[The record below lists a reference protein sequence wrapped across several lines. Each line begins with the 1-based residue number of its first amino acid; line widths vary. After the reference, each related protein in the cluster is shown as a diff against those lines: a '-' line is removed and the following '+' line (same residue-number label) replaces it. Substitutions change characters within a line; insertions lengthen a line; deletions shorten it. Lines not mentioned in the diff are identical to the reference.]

1 MHHLSLLFLFF
12 IISLHLYT
20 SASATSPPLPTLTS
34 SCSPSSQPDPLTLI
48 PDRLTIL
55 ISGHSPRRL
64 PLLRRLILS
73 LSNHPS
79 VHSIFILWS
88 NPSTPLSLLSSSLP
102 LSLPSIS
109 LIPLPSSSLNLRFF
123 PLPAIRTRAVAVSD
137 DDVSVPHRS
146 LSFALSLWQGNP
158 TSLVGFFPR
167 SHDLD
172 ISRRT
177 WIYTVHPDRFS
188 ILLTKFL
195 ILDREYLWKYSCS
208 ENYAKAQYHVDQER
222 NCEDIL
228 MNFVVAIE
236 GGGLP
241 VLVDA
246 GGIRDW
252 GDPRN
257 RVGGNVSDVA
267 VSHDDS
273 GMSEGVEVKKVG
285 LSSRGEMHWRKRGE
299 CIREFH
305 KLLGKMPLRYNYG
318 KMVQGV
324 REQALCRKGGRLV
337 SCDHE
342 E

>member
-1 MHHLSLLFLFF
+1 MHQLSLLLLGF
-12 IISLHLYT
+12 IFSLHLCT
-20 SASATSPPLPTLTS
+20 SASSTPLPNLTF
-34 SCSPSSQPDPLTLI
+34 SCSDSSQPDPLTLI
-48 PDRLTIL
+48 PDRLTIV

-64 PLLRRLILS
+64 PLLRRIIIS
-73 LSNHPS
+73 LSTHPS
-79 VHSIFILWS
+79 VHSIFVVWS
-88 NPSTPLSLLSSSLP
+88 NPSTPLSLLYSSLP

-109 LIPLPSSSLNLRFF
+109 LVPLPSSSLNLRFF
-123 PLPAIRTRAVAVSD
+123 PLPPIQTRAVAISD

-146 LSFALSLWQGNP
+146 LSFALSLWQASP
-158 TSLVGFFPR
+158 TSLIGFFPR

-172 ISRRT
+172 ISRRD

-195 ILDREYLWKYSCS
+195 ILDRDYLWKYSCS
-208 ENYAKAQYHVDQER
+208 ENYAKARLLVDKER

-228 MNFVVAIE
+228 MNFVVAME
-236 GGGLP
+236 GGTLP
-241 VLVDA
+241 VFVDA
-246 GGIRDW
+246 GGVRDW

-257 RVGGNVSDVA
+257 RIGGNVSEVA
-267 VSHDDS
+267 LSDDS
-273 GMSEGVEVKKVG
+273 RELEGIEVKKVG

-305 KLLGKMPLRYNYG
+305 KLLGKMPLRFSYG
-318 KMVQGV
+318 KMTQGV
-324 REQALCRKGGRLV
+324 REQALCQKGGKIV